1 MAVSW
6 TGDNLVTFGSDRLD
20 EHERHGL
27 SQLYARH
34 AGWLAAR
41 LRRLGVEAADDVVQE
56 TYLRIAPYQARGE
69 IRHPKSLLLR
79 IASSLV
85 AEEGR
90 RAQRRNR
97 HASESSPWIDAP
109 AQTETLLLK
118 QLILQHPQ
126 PERDIFL
133 FSRFEGLTNE
143 QIAGRLEV
151 SVKTVERRM
160 TRALKQIDAQLR
172 R

>member
-1 MAVSW
+1 MSDQ
-6 TGDNLVTFGSDRLD
+6 GTFRIRASDSL
-20 EHERHGL
+20 GIAK
-27 SQLYARH
+27 LYRQH
-34 AGWLAAR
+34 AAWLTRR
-41 LRRLGVEAADDVVQE
+41 LRAFGVEAADDVVQE

-90 RAQRRNR
+90 RAQRRSR
-97 HASESSPWIDAP
+97 HASEWSAWVDAP
-109 AQTETLLLK
+109 TQTETLLLK
-118 QLILQHPQ
+118 QLVLQLPQ